1 MLQEFQTLHAGLNT
15 EQVSIFSAIMES
27 YENKT
32 GGIFVY
38 GRGGTRKMYLWKT
51 IVVKVRSERKYVV
64 SIASSGIAALL
75 LPSGRTAHS
84 RFKIPLELNESSC
97 CTINRRTDL
106 ASLIQ

>member
-1 MLQEFQTLHAGLNT
+1 MLQEFQTLHARLNT

-51 IVVKVRSERKYVV
+51 IVVKVR
-64 SIASSGIAALL
+64 
-75 LPSGRTAHS
+75 
-84 RFKIPLELNESSC
+84 
-97 CTINRRTDL
+97 
-106 ASLIQ
+106 